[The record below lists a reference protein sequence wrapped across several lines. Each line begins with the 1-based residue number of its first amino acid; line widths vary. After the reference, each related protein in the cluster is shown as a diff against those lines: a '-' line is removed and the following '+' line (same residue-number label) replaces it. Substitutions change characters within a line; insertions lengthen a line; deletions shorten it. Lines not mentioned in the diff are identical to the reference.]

1 MKRTQIYLT
10 ADQQEF
16 LENLAFVLSR
26 KQHKRISISEVIRQ
40 AIDML
45 KEEYEGVENE
55 TDLILKSSHLMEGL
69 SRAREE
75 KDLLDHEDV
84 FGQQ

>member
-45 KEEYEGVENE
+45 QKEYDGVENE

-69 SRAREE
+69 SRARVE